1 MAPVF
6 SHILS
11 GQRVYF
17 YFISW
22 NLSFEIINHLL
33 AVIFLYPGMQKK
45 SHNTLDCF

>member
-1 MAPVF
+1 MVPVF

-17 YFISW
+17 YFTSW

-33 AVIFLYPGMQKK
+33 AVIFLYPGMQK
-45 SHNTLDCF
+45 SHNTLNCF